1 MSGMDRRGFLRHA
14 AALGA
19 TTLSPGSSA
28 AAKPGGATF
37 RVVVIGGGYG
47 GATAA
52 RYLKLI
58 KPDLDVTLVERT
70 QRYVSCPGSNE
81 VIVGLHPADWLER
94 RYENL
99 RRNSGV
105 RIVRDEVRD
114 LDRSRRQVILAAGS
128 RLPYDRVVLSPG
140 VAFRW
145 DAWAGYDEAA
155 SKRIPHAWQAG
166 PQTLQL
172 REQLAAMR
180 RGGVMVIV
188 APPNPYRCP
197 PGPYE
202 RASLAAYYLKQRNP
216 RAKILIIDPKT
227 QFSKQALFL
236 KGWEDLY
243 PGMIEWVPMSEEGAI
258 DRIDVDRRTV
268 HLDFGRHVADVL
280 NVIPP
285 QKAGALAE
293 RCGLTDESGWCPID
307 ARRFLS
313 SRDPCIHVIGDAC
326 SAPPMPKSAFAANT
340 QAKVAAAAIA
350 DAAEGRDT
358 GTPTLINHCYSFLAP
373 DYAISVT
380 GVYRYSESEGG
391 LTATATGETP
401 MDADRRLE
409 ASSARA
415 WQSHFARDAF
425 G

>member
-1 MSGMDRRGFLRHA
+1 MNRGDRRRFMLRA
-14 AALGA
+14 LALGA
-19 TTLSPGSSA
+19 TAFTGGSLAEPKVMRA
-28 AAKPGGATF
+28 AFK
-37 RVVVIGGGYG
+37 VVVVGGGYG

-58 KPDLDVTLVERT
+58 KPALEVTLVERAPH
-70 QRYVSCPGSNE
+70 YLSCPGSNE
-81 VIVGLHPADWLER
+81 VLSGLRPASWLER
-94 RYENL
+94 RYDSL
-99 RRNSGV
+99 AQGLGI
-105 RIVRDEVRD
+105 RIVRDEVTGF
-114 LDRSRRQVILAAGS
+114 DRPRRQIMLAGGA

-140 VAFRW
+140 IGFRW

-155 SKRIPHAWQAG
+155 SKRAPHAWQAG
-166 PQTLQL
+166 PQTLLLQQ
-172 REQLAAMR
+172 QLAGMR

-202 RASLAAYYLKQRNP
+202 RASLAAYYLKRQNP

-236 KGWEDLY
+236 RGWQDLY
-243 PGMIEWVPMSEEGAI
+243 PGMIEWMPMSAEGAI
-258 DRIDVDRRTV
+258 DRIDVTHRIV
-268 HLDFGRHVADVL
+268 HLDFGRHAADVL

-293 RCGLTDESGWCPID
+293 RSGLTDESGWCPVD
-307 ARRFLS
+307 ARSFLS
-313 SRDPCIHVIGDAC
+313 SRNPLIHVIGDAC
-326 SAPPMPKSAFAANT
+326 AAPPMPKSAFAANT
-340 QAKVAAAAIA
+340 QAKVAAAAIV
-350 DAAEGRDT
+350 DAAEDRDP
-358 GTPTLINHCYSFLAP
+358 GTPSLINHCYSFLAP

-380 GVYRYSESEGG
+380 GVYRYSETEQG

-409 ASSARA
+409 ARSARA
-415 WQSHFARDAF
+415 WQRHFARDAF

>member
-1 MSGMDRRGFLRHA
+1 MNRMDRRRFLLRA
-14 AALGA
+14 MALGV
-19 TTLSPGSSA
+19 TTLTRRSPAQPKKSRT
-28 AAKPGGATF
+28 TF
-37 RVVVIGGGYG
+37 KVVVIGGGYG

-52 RYLKLI
+52 RYLKVM
-58 KPDLDVTLVERT
+58 KPELDVTLVERVP
-70 QRYVSCPGSNE
+70 QYLSCPGSNE
-81 VIVGLHPADWLER
+81 VIAGLHPASWLER
-94 RYENL
+94 GYDRL
-99 RRNSGV
+99 AQVSGI
-105 RIVRDEVRD
+105 RIVRDEVTE
-114 LDRSRRQVILAAGS
+114 LDQPRRQIMLARGD

-155 SKRIPHAWQAG
+155 SQRAPHAWQAG
-166 PQTLQL
+166 LQTLLLQQ
-172 REQLAAMR
+172 QLAAMR

-202 RASLAAYYLKQRNP
+202 RASLAAYYLKQHNP

-236 KGWEDLY
+236 KGWQDLY
-243 PGMIEWVPMSEEGAI
+243 PGMIEWMPMSAEGAI
-258 DRIDVDRRTV
+258 DRIDVNQRIV
-268 HLDFGRHVADVL
+268 HLDFGRHEADVL

-293 RCGLTDESGWCPID
+293 RHGLTDESGWCPID
-307 ARRFLS
+307 ARSFRS
-313 SRDPCIHVIGDAC
+313 SRDPFIHVIGDAC
-326 SAPPMPKSAFAANT
+326 SAAPMPKSAFAANT
-340 QAKVAAAAIA
+340 QAKVAAAAIV
-350 DAAEGRDT
+350 DAAEGRDP
-358 GTPTLINHCYSFLAP
+358 GTPSLINHCYSFLAP

-380 GVYRYSESEGG
+380 GVYRYSEREQG
-391 LTATATGETP
+391 LLATTTGETP

-409 ASSARA
+409 ARSARA
-415 WQSHFARDAF
+415 WQRHFAHDAF

>member
-1 MSGMDRRGFLRHA
+1 MSGMDRRRFLLHA

-19 TTLSPGSSA
+19 TTLSPGSLA
-28 AAKPGGATF
+28 AAKPAGAPF

-81 VIVGLHPADWLER
+81 VIGGLHPASWLER

-99 RRNSGV
+99 RRNSGI
-105 RIVRDEVRD
+105 RIVCDEVKE
-114 LDRSRRQVILAAGS
+114 LERSRRQVILDAGT

-145 DAWAGYDEAA
+145 DAWPGYDEAA
-155 SKRIPHAWQAG
+155 SRRIPHAWQGG

-172 REQLAAMR
+172 REELAAMR

-243 PGMIEWVPMSEEGAI
+243 PGMIEWVPMSAEGAI
-258 DRIDVDRRTV
+258 DRIDVTRRTV
-268 HLDFGRHVADVL
+268 HLDFGQHVADVL

-285 QKAGALAE
+285 QKAGTLAE
-293 RCGLTDESGWCPID
+293 RSGLTDESGWCPID
-307 ARRFLS
+307 ARHFLS
-313 SRDPCIHVIGDAC
+313 SRDPFIHVIGDAC

-350 DAAEGRDT
+350 DAAEGRDA

-380 GVYRYSESEGG
+380 GVYRYSESEHG

-409 ASSARA
+409 ARSARA
-415 WQSHFARDAF
+415 WQRHFARDAF